1 MMSVQFLLF
10 DIYYK
15 LIKKLCLLT
24 LDWFK
29 VIKDEIIE
37 RLKAKDELI
46 YLSYSL
52 ELKYNYMLQAS

>member
-1 MMSVQFLLF
+1 M
-10 DIYYK
+10 
-15 LIKKLCLLT
+15 
-24 LDWFK
+24 DWFK